1 MYFLEVCMFRLKS
14 TSPRNESLNSE
25 ILRDGV
31 YEEKGLIKLFT
42 FLLLFFDSLGWQ
54 YVCIKTVLR
63 EIRVMLTSTGL
74 QSVVN

>member
-1 MYFLEVCMFRLKS
+1 MYFLEACMISLKS

-42 FLLLFFDSLGWQ
+42 FLLLFFDS
-54 YVCIKTVLR
+54 
-63 EIRVMLTSTGL
+63 
-74 QSVVN
+74 